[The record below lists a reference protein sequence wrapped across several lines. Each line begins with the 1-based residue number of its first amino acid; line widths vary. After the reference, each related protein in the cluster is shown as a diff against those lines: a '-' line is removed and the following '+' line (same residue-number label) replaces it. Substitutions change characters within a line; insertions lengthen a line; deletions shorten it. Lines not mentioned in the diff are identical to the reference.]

1 MPSITCLLFDEAQS
15 MALTSVVSMLAQY
28 LTQSWEVDTEWSP
41 SSRIVLINL
50 DHVDHAARMA
60 ALTGSSIR
68 LVGCAERPR
77 QHAPGAIHRPFR
89 AYEILS
95 LLKEYE
101 RTTGAA
107 PATKEPLGEDA
118 RSFRL
123 VAWPFDFLSW
133 PREWWQVMAAI
144 RTRSMSLQQI
154 AEDCAIDPR
163 QVALCLERLLT
174 LDAATVRYDVAALD
188 AALARKRRKGFWR
201 RIGAQVSERLRQR

>member
-15 MALTSVVSMLAQY
+15 KALGSIVSMLAQY
-28 LTQSWEVDTEWSP
+28 LAQSWEVDTEWSS

-50 DHVDHAARMA
+50 DHLDHAALMA
-60 ALTGSSIR
+60 ALSASPASV
-68 LVGCAERPR
+68 VGCAERPR
-77 QHAPGAIHRPFR
+77 LQAPGTIHRPFR

-101 RTTGAA
+101 RTTSTT
-107 PATKEPLGEDA
+107 PAVKVPEAEDP

-123 VAWPFDFLSW
+123 VVWPFDFLTW

-144 RTRSMSLQQI
+144 RTRSMSLRQI
-154 AEDCAIDPR
+154 ADDCALDPR
-163 QVALCLERLLT
+163 QVALCIERLLV
-174 LDAATVRYDVAALD
+174 LDAATVKYDVATLD
-188 AALARKRRKGFWR
+188 AALARKRHKGFWK